1 MKRGVFILLLIALC
15 IFILG
20 AQAAQASYNNLISQV
35 SLSPKDSLGEQ
46 RVGVFL
52 IDYVND
58 GNEQT
63 REQVEEAIFH
73 SPWSINNFVRDSS
86 YNKTW
91 LTGDV
96 FGWVHLAEEERY
108 CWPDDGTL
116 LDHFL
121 DQGINFRQYGRFVF
135 LIRGTK
141 VGCSWGSSSFGKIPL
156 QTPDGLVNASVSR
169 IRTPTFYFPSDV
181 SRTTNTV
188 LAHELIHSFGITGHA
203 NAYECGKVTLTANR
217 SSCTQ
222 LSEND
227 PFDIMGRRYW
237 SAQPNACYKEEL
249 GWLNAT
255 EIKTIRKSGKFLLYP
270 FEDSSSKTKALKIP
284 LRNPIPIATVSGSEL
299 FMTAYYLEYRIGQGV
314 DERLLGLAQGL
325 FMAPA
330 PISTQGIMIRGALF
344 TNGQCTTTYL
354 LDMHPESYPNNSSP
368 AANDWIDSF
377 LYVGEKFVD
386 TANGIT
392 IIPKRL
398 SADGAMTVSVQF
410 PTTTLLRVG

>member
-20 AQAAQASYNNLISQV
+20 AQAAQASYNLL
-35 SLSPKDSLGEQ
+35 LSPSPIIRTDVISEQ

-169 IRTPTFYFPSDV
+169 IRTPTLYFPSDV

-188 LAHELIHSFGITGHA
+188 LAHELIHS
-203 NAYECGKVTLTANR
+203 
-217 SSCTQ
+217 
-222 LSEND
+222 
-227 PFDIMGRRYW
+227 FDIMGRRYW

-284 LRNPIPIATVSGSEL
+284 LRN
-299 FMTAYYLEYRIGQGV
+299 
-314 DERLLGLAQGL
+314 
-325 FMAPA
+325 
-330 PISTQGIMIRGALF
+330 
-344 TNGQCTTTYL
+344 
-354 LDMHPESYPNNSSP
+354 
-368 AANDWIDSF
+368 
-377 LYVGEKFVD
+377 
-386 TANGIT
+386 
-392 IIPKRL
+392 
-398 SADGAMTVSVQF
+398 
-410 PTTTLLRVG
+410 